1 MRKFRII
8 LKSVLLWCMISSALI
23 FSVKGYAAPEKG
35 SKESESPKEES
46 AKKESAKGDSKEI
59 TELTVGYCEN
69 DDMIRRD
76 KDEDF
81 YGYGVS
87 YLEELS
93 QYTGWKYRYVKI
105 PEEERISAL
114 VKGQVDLL
122 CNVHRDCSQ
131 QEELLFSGEPS
142 GKEYGMLCTR
152 KENGEIFYDDW
163 EAMKG
168 KRIGISSDSGLERG
182 LKEYAEQNG
191 ITYEPVYIEGF
202 ENLMEA
208 LQEKTVDMV
217 LVSSLKEPENYRYVG
232 KISSE
237 EVHFA
242 VQKDHSL
249 LMEELDSAMEEI
261 KKENPLFLSS
271 VYQQFY
277 GDPHQRLTGTT
288 REEYEFI
295 LEAEPLRVA
304 CDGDN
309 YPLEY
314 IEEETGDYAG
324 VYRDVMDLIS
334 EESGLRFEFV
344 PLEDFKD
351 AWDMAAAGEIDL
363 IARNFGHEKME
374 EYYHLEDSK
383 SYLSVENVLIGR
395 KGLEVH
401 EGMSLALPEKYI
413 DLRYFFQEEEPAWEI
428 GLYDSIKSC
437 LEAVNKGEADA
448 SPIPVILLQT
458 VYNLK
463 EYGNTQIISDQMRTI
478 PISVGIGGYHRKEL
492 KSILDKAIDR
502 IPEAEFESCMV
513 RYAVNVTYEP
523 TMTELIKK
531 ILPYIGAAMP
541 AIVLGGTILV
551 RKREK
556 HFQHLA
562 MTDSVTGLW
571 NRVKFYQ
578 EAQEILEKNRDKT
591 YLLITLDI
599 NKFKFINNDFGS
611 KAGDKILYVLG
622 ERIRDIFEGR
632 GYFARNTADIFFI
645 LIEEQQYKPAMLDS
659 LNKAVYFDNNGKR
672 QYYKIVVKAGI
683 RVIEP
688 EDDRTELIL
697 YVDQASLA
705 RKTIKDKAES
715 SQAYYDENMK
725 RILEKENE
733 IERRMEAALQ
743 KREFQVYLQ
752 PKYDLR
758 SERIIGAEALV
769 RWIHPEKGM
778 IPPDDFIPLF
788 EKNGFIL
795 KVDFYV
801 YEEVL
806 KRMARWVESGKELIC
821 VSVNVSRVHI
831 STADFFINLNRLVEK
846 YKIPKRCFELE
857 LTETIMGG
865 ETSLTRTFIREC
877 KKEGYKVSIDDFGSG
892 YSSLNLLKDL
902 PVDILKIDKGFLD
915 EAEESRRSNIIVE
928 QVVEMAKRMEIKTLC
943 EGVETR
949 KQLTFL
955 KKIGCDMVQGYLFSK
970 PVPMDEFEK
979 LV

>member
-8 LKSVLLWCMISSALI
+8 LKSVLLWYMISSALI
-23 FSVKGYAAPEKG
+23 FSVKGYAAPEGGPEENG
-35 SKESESPKEES
+35 SEEDGS
-46 AKKESAKGDSKEI
+46 QEVTEI
-59 TELTVGYCEN
+59 TVGYCEN
-69 DDMIRRD
+69 DDMIR
-76 KDEDF
+76 KDEDGNF

-105 PEEERISAL
+105 PEKERISAL
-114 VKGQVDLL
+114 TEGQVDLL
-122 CNVHRDCSQ
+122 CNVHKGCSQ
-131 QEELLFSGEPS
+131 QEELLFSNNSSGE
-142 GKEYGMLCTR
+142 EYSMLCTW
-152 KENGEIFYDDW
+152 KENEEIFYDDRK
-163 EAMKG
+163 AMKG
-168 KRIGISSDSGLERG
+168 KRIGISPDTSLENS
-182 LKEYAEQNG
+182 LKKYAKQNG
-191 ITYEPVYIEGF
+191 IEYEPVYIEEF
-202 ENLMEA
+202 EGLMEA
-208 LQEKTVDMV
+208 LQEKRVDMA

-232 KISSE
+232 KISAE
-237 EVHFA
+237 EVYFA
-242 VQKDHSL
+242 VQKDHSGQ
-249 LMEELDSAMEEI
+249 MEELDKAIECL

-271 VYQQFY
+271 IYKQFY

-295 LEAEPLRVA
+295 LQAEPLRVA
-304 CDGDN
+304 CDVDN

-314 IEEETGDYAG
+314 IDEETGAYSG
-324 VYRDVMDLIS
+324 VYAAIMELIS
-334 EESGLRFEFV
+334 AESGLEFEFV
-344 PLEDFKD
+344 PLKDFKE

-363 IARNFGHEKME
+363 IARNYGHEKVE

-383 SYLSVENVLIGR
+383 GYLSVENVLIGR

-401 EGMSLALPEKYI
+401 QGMSLALPEKYI
-413 DLRYFFQEEEPAWEI
+413 DLRYFFQEEEPAWEV
-428 GLYDSIKSC
+428 GLYDSIGSC

-448 SPIPVILLQT
+448 TPIPVVLLQT

-463 EYGNTQIISDQMRTI
+463 EYGNTQVIPDQVRTI

-502 IPEAEFESCMV
+502 IPETEFENCMV
-513 RYAVNVTYEP
+513 RYAVNITYEP
-523 TMTELIKK
+523 TMTEMIKK
-531 ILPYIGAAMP
+531 ILPYICVGLP
-541 AIVLGGTILV
+541 VIVLGAIIFIH
-551 RKREK
+551 KRER

-578 EAQEILEKNRDKT
+578 EAQDILERNKDKT

-622 ERIRDIFEGR
+622 ERIRDIFAGR
-632 GYFARNTADIFFI
+632 GYFARNTADVFFI
-645 LIEEQQYKPAMLDS
+645 LIEEQRYQPAMLDS

-683 RVIEP
+683 RVIAP
-688 EDDRTELIL
+688 EDDRTDLVL

-705 RKTIKDKAES
+705 RKTIKDRAGS

-725 RILEKENE
+725 RILEKEND

-743 KREFQVYLQ
+743 NREFQVYLQ

-806 KRMARWVESGKELIC
+806 KRMAQWAESGKELIC

-831 STADFFINLNRLVEK
+831 STADFFINLNRLMEK
-846 YKIPKRCFELE
+846 YKIPKWYFELE

-865 ETSLTRTFIREC
+865 ETSLTRAFIREC
-877 KKEGYKVSIDDFGSG
+877 KKEGYKISIDDFGSG

-955 KKIGCDMVQGYLFSK
+955 KKIGCDMAQGYLFSK
-970 PVPMDEFEK
+970 PVPMDEFEN